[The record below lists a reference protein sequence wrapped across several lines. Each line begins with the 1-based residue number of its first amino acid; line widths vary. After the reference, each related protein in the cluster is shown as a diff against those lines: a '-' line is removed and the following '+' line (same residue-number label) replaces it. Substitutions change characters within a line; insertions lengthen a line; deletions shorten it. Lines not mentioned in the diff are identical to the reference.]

1 MKYLLQDQA
10 LVRNEHLLVWP
21 LNHLRMIMDNIYD
34 GNDVG
39 ECYNDDKRQDDLYL
53 HSIVKPGD
61 LICSRICLGVH
72 RSLQEKCI
80 SEKKIFVV
88 VYF

>member
-1 MKYLLQDQA
+1 
-10 LVRNEHLLVWP
+10 
-21 LNHLRMIMDNIYD
+21 MIMDNINNGY
-34 GNDVG
+34 DVG
-39 ECYNDDKRQDDLYL
+39 ECYNDDEAQDDLYL

-61 LICSRICLGVH
+61 LICSRICLSVH

-88 VYF
+88 VYFYFSNENMLRLVLKH